1 MGSITTYFKSLQKC
15 CLKAY
20 ILLNFQFL
28 VNLEI
33 SGHMPIN
40 VSKLTRLWN
49 VNLSRV
55 KYRQYF
61 FNKNYGNK
69 IQLSVWTRFQLSH
82 VHCKFV
88 AKYTVTK
95 NRLYDSAIPLLGIH
109 LGTNQ
114 TKSLIWKDTCNPV
127 FTAALFTIT
136 KVWKQPTCPLQ
147 INR

>member
-1 MGSITTYFKSLQKC
+1 MLLFYNGCLRRWQWKQQRYRRGDRWVVQPLILKSLQKC

-20 ILLNFQFL
+20 VLFNFQFL

-40 VSKLTRLWN
+40 FPKLTRLWN

-69 IQLSVWTRFQLSH
+69 IQLSVWTRFQLPH

-88 AKYTVTK
+88 AKYT
-95 NRLYDSAIPLLGIH
+95 LL
-109 LGTNQ
+109 
-114 TKSLIWKDTCNPV
+114 SLKTDYMTQQLLSWVYT
-127 FTAALFTIT
+127 
-136 KVWKQPTCPLQ
+136 
-147 INR
+147 